1 MLLLAGL
8 IAARS
13 SDADQ
18 ENVRSASELRP
29 FKPCTS
35 GGPGAISTTLE
46 EMLEAGVGIE
56 RAKLLTRETPED
68 PLSTSLVT
76 PTLTPSR
83 VDAAFSEDGAVWSSS
98 SITWLPRSYVN
109 RPENRR
115 RPIQDRK
122 AEERAA
128 QLNAASRH

>member
-56 RAKLLTRETPED
+56 PAYTDLQSAAW
-68 PLSTSLVT
+68 PLCH
-76 PTLTPSR
+76 P
-83 VDAAFSEDGAVWSSS
+83 AA
-98 SITWLPRSYVN
+98 
-109 RPENRR
+109 
-115 RPIQDRK
+115 
-122 AEERAA
+122 
-128 QLNAASRH
+128 AASLMSDTA